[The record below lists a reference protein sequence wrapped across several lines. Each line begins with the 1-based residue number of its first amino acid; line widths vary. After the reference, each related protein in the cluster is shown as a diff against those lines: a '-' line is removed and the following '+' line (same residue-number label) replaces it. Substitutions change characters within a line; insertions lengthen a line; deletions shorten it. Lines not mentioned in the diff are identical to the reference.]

1 MAIEPLK
8 IVRMDRD
15 GRMMLAEP
23 CAPCRDLVLGQAEL
37 VTQGYRLVFCRAHPA
52 QRQVHPPQRLAP
64 FDEGEALAHR
74 HFERQPRQLVEH
86 AGHGERGPVLDRNQ
100 RDEATLQMPRR
111 RQLHRVAPEADAP
124 GGQMVADIAM
134 RDDHGPHRAV
144 DEIGQEFERFGPHP
158 VRAFIRDEQ
167 ARIVGAQRRDQRV
180 ARIVERLLL
189 ARDQR
194 GIALGCAR
202 EPAAHPVRDT
212 DPALQGAAHDRQK
225 QLVDVELLTRQ
236 PRAPALVEPLRE
248 LIRKGPIKL
257 GIGAAADEMV
267 VDRKARRADRAQHRI
282 AQFGPVIELVAIRRL
297 EQQSAQAQGLH
308 QQTVA
313 RLDRVRVDMARI
325 GQMRPRRHFA
335 RGHLGIAGQ
344 GR

>member
-1 MAIEPLK
+1 MVAVRPSDGEVMEAREACEVRRRNEAAPRDIAEVRRKLRPEGRLQRHVLAHGGDAQIGEQRDHFGHMAIEPLK

-23 CAPCRDLVLGQAEL
+23 CAPCRDLVLGQPKL
-37 VTQGYRLVFCRAHPA
+37 VAQGYRLVLCRTHPA

-74 HFERQPRQLVEH
+74 HFERQARQLVEH
-86 AGHGERGPVLDRNQ
+86 PRHGERGPVLDRNQ
-100 RDEATLQMPRR
+100 RDEAPLQMPRR
-111 RQLHRVAPEADAP
+111 RQLHRVAPEANAP
-124 GGQMVADIAM
+124 RGQVMADIAM

-158 VRAFIRDEQ
+158 VRAFIRAEQ

-194 GIALGCAR
+194 RIALGRAG
-202 EPAAHPVRDT
+202 EPAAHPVRNP
-212 DPALQGAAHDRQK
+212 DPALQGAAHDRQE
-225 QLVDVELLTRQ
+225 QLVDVELLARQ

-248 LIRKGPIKL
+248 LIRKGPI
-257 GIGAAADEMV
+257 
-267 VDRKARRADRAQHRI
+267 
-282 AQFGPVIELVAIRRL
+282 
-297 EQQSAQAQGLH
+297 
-308 QQTVA
+308 
-313 RLDRVRVDMARI
+313 
-325 GQMRPRRHFA
+325 
-335 RGHLGIAGQ
+335 
-344 GR
+344 